1 MSNYNGNAA
10 LALDSNE
17 LVEELASGQPI
28 SFKSDIVECIQK
40 DPTAFSNSI
49 LKLIEECEL
58 EAQKVDE
65 ILNNLKDPQDWK
77 MRFKNKF
84 NYKESVVDAIAR
96 QNAAV
101 TKITKLTQSIVALC
115 YANTGVMDKV
125 RKELEIKSTKDSE
138 LKRMLVSGIKSAIAS
153 AKNAEDKALAQEE
166 INNEIKAKAEKLQCN
181 SNEIFSRL
189 GIIEEN
195 IDEIEEDV
203 DELQESDN
211 RQNELLQSHDENI
224 DEIEEDVDELQ
235 ESDSKQNE
243 LLQSHDENIDEIEED
258 VDELQESDSR
268 QNELLQSHDEN
279 IDEIEEDVDEL
290 QESDSR
296 QNELLQSH
304 DENIDEIE
312 ENVEENKSNIEKN
325 ESKIEKLFAEIELLK
340 IANDESQA
348 KVKQAK
354 IIAFIS
360 AGVSAIAVILSLLNS
375 L

>member
-279 IDEIEEDVDEL
+279 IDEIEE
-290 QESDSR
+290 
-296 QNELLQSH
+296 
-304 DENIDEIE
+304 
-312 ENVEENKSNIEKN
+312 NVEENKSNIEKN